1 MKIELVSYRNKLKA
15 KKRLELTREIIN
27 SSKSDILLFSG
38 STIKSAEHLEK
49 LKHQIV
55 NNHTKAIFEVESLN
69 SKFFSNCMFHIV
81 DGSILNLFTNQIFSS
96 VDSIKGNH
104 ELANRFLHEL
114 ETNRR
119 LKINGKNITIL
130 QCGEILILEYCK
142 SEDKGVK
149 FRFSND
155 ADLNIRFEKILSDT
169 DIFLNPIHT
178 PMARQWQMEKRRQF
192 LSSNNRFYF
201 STSNSIKDSKNLKV
215 KSMQYALSNGNHLLS
230 EDPIEDTYSIRR
242 IFEI

>member
-1 MKIELVSYRNKLKA
+1 MKIELVSYRSGLQCKGRLKL
-15 KKRLELTREIIN
+15 TTEIIN
-27 SSKSDILLFSG
+27 NSSSDLLLFSG
-38 STIKSAEHLEK
+38 HTVCYVEDIARLRSGITNTKSG
-49 LKHQIV
+49 
-55 NNHTKAIFEVESLN
+55 AIFELKNINSGFISNSLYHIKSGDVISLN
-69 SKFFSNCMFHIV
+69 TNQVFSN
-81 DGSILNLFTNQIFSS
+81 SS
-96 VDSIKGNH
+96 EISNNY

-155 ADLNIRFEKILSDT
+155 AELNIRFEKILSVT

-201 STSNSIKDSKNLKV
+201 STSNSIKDSENLKV

-230 EDPIEDTYSIRR
+230 EDPIVDTYFIRR